1 MRKTMISTLLA
12 VTLAFTS
19 TTAPVMA
26 DDRTDQLIAGA
37 ILLGILGAALNEGQ
51 RRDGGARIE
60 LRHGFQPDRRHVT
73 PLLPETGNRHVQPRR
88 TRALPAEC
96 LRRYRTQEGRVRLFD
111 ADCLEHNFRGYRHL
125 PLDCAVTIRSQGR
138 FESGFRPRCLRR
150 AGYQMAGR

>member
-1 MRKTMISTLLA
+1 MRKRLISTLLA
-12 VTLAFTS
+12 ATLAMTAP
-19 TTAPVMA
+19 TAPVMA
-26 DDRTDQLIAGA
+26 NERTEQLIAGA

-51 RRDGGARIE
+51 RRD
-60 LRHGFQPDRRHVT
+60 DRRVEQRHVT
-73 PLLPETGNRHVQPRR
+73 PLLPEVEFRHVEPRR

-96 LRRYRTQEGRVRLFD
+96 LRRYRTRDGRVRLFD
-111 ADCLEHNFRGYRHL
+111 GQCLEQSFRGYRHL